1 MKTKRI
7 VLMMIFAALALPDL
21 AAAASRIADQE
32 VAVFEQGA
40 GQCQSLPGDAERIRC
55 VAEALQRLA
64 SGLQRGN
71 VSEIAPQAAPAMRK
85 AAADV
90 AAARTRPAALS
101 ALNRAQAVVRGL
113 AAKSS
118 GEATAVYGS
127 LMRALSRAQAAIGG
141 RG

>member
-1 MKTKRI
+1 MKSGRI
-7 VLMMIFAALALPDL
+7 ALMAIFAAMALPDL

-32 VAVFEQGA
+32 VGVFERGA
-40 GQCQSLPGDAERIRC
+40 GQCQSSPGDAERIRC

-64 SGLQRGN
+64 SGLQGGN
-71 VSEIAPQAAPAMRK
+71 IPEIAPQAAPAMRR
-85 AAADV
+85 AGADL

-101 ALNRAQAVVRGL
+101 ALNRAQAVVRSL